1 MRTTQ
6 LLMSL
11 LFLLTLTACPGSKGD
26 GVNPDSLGDPGSVSL
41 IFPENNSECTEGAV
55 VDDLQSAIT
64 FQWEAS
70 ESADYYEVNLKNLI
84 DGSTQLTESGHN
96 ESTITLASN
105 TPYEWFVVSKSN
117 ASDTGLKSATWKF
130 YNAGA
135 GVVNYAPF
143 PAEALY
149 PERGGSIPAT
159 TKLNLQWQAEDVDGD
174 IVDFEVFFGTETAP
188 STAIGT
194 TEATTIEVN
203 VSSGQSY
210 YWQVKTK
217 DGKGNTSHSEVFNFK
232 VQ

>member
-6 LLMSL
+6 FAMSL
-11 LFLLTLTACPGSKGD
+11 LLLLTLTACPGSKDD
-26 GVNPDSLGDPGSVSL
+26 GVDPDSLGDPGSVSL

-55 VDDLQSAIT
+55 VDELQSAVT

-70 ESADYYEVNLKNLI
+70 ESADYYVVNLKNLI
-84 DGSTQLTESGHN
+84 DGSTRLTEAGNN

-117 ASDTGLKSATWKF
+117 ASDMALKSATWKF

-143 PAEALY
+143 PAEAQY

-159 TKLNLQWQAEDVDGD
+159 TKVSLQWQASDVDDD
-174 IVDFEVFFGTETAP
+174 IVDFEVFFGTETTP
-188 STAIGT
+188 SVLLGT
-194 TEATTIEVN
+194 TGQTTMETDV
-203 VSSGQSY
+203 VSGQTY

-217 DGKGNTSHSEVFNFK
+217 DSEGNTSQSEVFNFK
-232 VQ
+232 VG